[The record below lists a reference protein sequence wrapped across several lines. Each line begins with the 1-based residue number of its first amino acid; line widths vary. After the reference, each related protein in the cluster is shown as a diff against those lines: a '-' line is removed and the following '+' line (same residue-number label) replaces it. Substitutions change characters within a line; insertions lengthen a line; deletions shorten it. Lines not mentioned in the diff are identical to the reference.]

1 MLLYF
6 NSKQLFR
13 LDVNVSAAY
22 CYNKVARVRMG
33 IKIIPY
39 VFKRSK
45 VRCVPAARVYGGNQT
60 LSIISFSAFS
70 SAIHIR
76 GNHVPRMYGT
86 VVLLAAGVN
95 IRYQRFISQI
105 EAGYV
110 VEEQRFGPR
119 I

>member
-45 VRCVPAARVYGGNQT
+45 VRCVPAARVYGGN
-60 LSIISFSAFS
+60 
-70 SAIHIR
+70 
-76 GNHVPRMYGT
+76 HVPRMYGT
-86 VVLLAAGVN
+86 VILLAPGVN
-95 IRYQRFISQI
+95 IRHQRFISQI